1 MNVRKRVPGPG
12 TSFFLWGPWRQR
24 TQRDLGKEGRPLSG
38 KQSME
43 EKGERNQEC
52 PTHIMPVRYKVFI
65 FYLSSSSITAM
76 KWIVQGELRVINF
89 NSMSDRSDQSLSLVR
104 LFATPWIAARQA
116 SLSIINSRS
125 SLRLTSIESVMP
137 SSHLILS
144 SPSPPAPNPS
154 QHHSLFQWVNSSH
167 QVAKVLEFQL

>member
-1 MNVRKRVPGPG
+1 
-12 TSFFLWGPWRQR
+12 
-24 TQRDLGKEGRPLSG
+24 
-38 KQSME
+38 ME

-104 LFATPWIAARQA
+104 LFATP
-116 SLSIINSRS
+116 
-125 SLRLTSIESVMP
+125 
-137 SSHLILS
+137 
-144 SPSPPAPNPS
+144 
-154 QHHSLFQWVNSSH
+154 
-167 QVAKVLEFQL
+167 